1 MARRITVF
9 SKIIK
14 FLHFWEQKR
23 CNRLYICLL
32 LFIKDSMCN
41 LRPCYLSISESFDD
55 LYFQS
60 IDHRCLLYVSS
71 SWAIEEVRHHF
82 CFRVVT
88 WRYSV
93 YIKPSVV
100 AFLWLHLATGSDGN
114 LAASQNLSNNIAR
127 DRSLT
132 YSYF

>member
-1 MARRITVF
+1 MRFLKLWFTFCNKNSKVLFYKSKVNVLIIF
-9 SKIIK
+9 SVVLLRSYIK
-14 FLHFWEQKR
+14 VIFTF
-23 CNRLYICLL
+23 N
-32 LFIKDSMCN
+32 
-41 LRPCYLSISESFDD
+41 D

-71 SWAIEEVRHHF
+71 SWAIEDVRHHF

-93 YIKPSVV
+93 HIKPSVV
-100 AFLWLHLATGSDGN
+100 AFLWLNLATGSDGN
-114 LAASQNLSNNIAR
+114 LVASQNLSNNIAR
-127 DRSLT
+127 DRSLP